1 MRNFLVKIVYRIRRK
16 VMSFVYMRYD
26 EIEEYLNKINDYET
40 EQTQNEGDRIDE
52 IKREGLDEVKEN
64 Q

>member
-1 MRNFLVKIVYRIRRK
+1 
-16 VMSFVYMRYD
+16 MSFVYMRYD